1 MVQTFKNQS
10 FYLDPGPLKNAIVSI
25 FIPTKNDISQGS

>member
-10 FYLDPGPLKNAIVSI
+10 FYLDPGPLKNVIVSM
-25 FIPTKNDISQGS
+25 FIPTKNDVSQES